1 MLIVTVLVYTFL
13 QLFFSSCGKN
23 NMAFSN
29 ERRLSSSYMRMEL
42 VPGFTKLMSVVLRIT
57 SKDYARN

>member
-23 NMAFSN
+23 YMAFSN
-29 ERRLSSSYMRMEL
+29 ERGLSSSYMRTEF
-42 VPGFTKLMSVVLRIT
+42 VPGFTHECS
-57 SKDYARN
+57 SEDY